1 MGAGRQPWRKCGV
14 ECAGAVF
21 AAGSARG
28 GTKGA
33 RPRRSGEC
41 GCAGRP
47 AERYGR
53 SRSPLPGWR
62 GAALGSPRGAE
73 GARVGAARAAVPLTA
88 SSRRRGPRGRAV
100 GGGRAGAVFAG
111 PCGAPRRGTRPA
123 GGAER
128 WWNFA
133 EFLEEKGRETGPG
146 CGALPLRDAEGL
158 RARPAPLRA
167 GGAERGVCE
176 RLSAWS
182 GMAPGRRART
192 ESPEREGRTDAR
204 FVPRPFNPQTVRS
217 TAVWGENAFVS
228 RKSFVFETG
237 ELLVIVMNGPVVKA
251 SQAGEGKGEML
262 NGMVFFCLSETQI

>member
-1 MGAGRQPWRKCGV
+1 MAAPGGPQSGTGDLGPLSRAGVGRLSALR
-14 ECAGAVF
+14 AGPRGLRWALP
-21 AAGSARG
+21 AR
-28 GTKGA
+28 
-33 RPRRSGEC
+33 RF
-41 GCAGRP
+41 
-47 AERYGR
+47 R
-53 SRSPLPGWR
+53 SRPPPG
-62 GAALGSPRGAE
+62 GAALAVERLGGA
-73 GARVGAARAAVPLTA
+73 
-88 SSRRRGPRGRAV
+88 GP
-100 GGGRAGAVFAG
+100 VFAG

>member
-41 GCAGRP
+41 GCTGRP

-73 GARVGAARAAVPLTA
+73 GARVGADRAAVPLTA

-100 GGGRAGAVFAG
+100 GGAG
-111 PCGAPRRGTRPA
+111 P
-123 GGAER
+123 
-128 WWNFA
+128 
-133 EFLEEKGRETGPG
+133 GR
-146 CGALPLRDAEGL
+146 CLRVREGL
-158 RARPAPLRA
+158 RAGGPVRRAVPSGGGTSRSSWRRRA
-167 GGAERGVCE
+167 GKRGRAAARYLCAMPKGSV
-176 RLSAWS
+176 RVRPRSVRAVLSAVSAS
-182 GMAPGRRART
+182 GSRLGVEWLRGAGRAPKVLNVRAAQTRVSCRGPLTRRPC
-192 ESPEREGRTDAR
+192 E
-204 FVPRPFNPQTVRS
+204 VRPF
-217 TAVWGENAFVS
+217 GERTPLFPES
-228 RKSFVFETG
+228 
-237 ELLVIVMNGPVVKA
+237 LLFSKLVN
-251 SQAGEGKGEML
+251 
-262 NGMVFFCLSETQI
+262 F

>member
-1 MGAGRQPWRKCGV
+1 MWLRRAARR
-14 ECAGAVF
+14 AVREISVPSPGL
-21 AAGSARG
+21 AWGGSRLSARG
-28 GTKGA
+28 RGGSGGRCPRGGSAHGLLPAA
-33 RPRRSGEC
+33 RP
-41 GCAGRP
+41 
-47 AERYGR
+47 
-53 SRSPLPGWR
+53 SRSSGW
-62 GAALGSPRGAE
+62 
-73 GARVGAARAAVPLTA
+73 
-88 SSRRRGPRGRAV
+88 
-100 GGGRAGAVFAG
+100 GGRAGAVFAG